1 MTVAYCKV
9 HARLFDPTSNVWIS
23 GYQAWADPLT
33 HHPCDRCHHIAQ
45 EAVDAHIDAPRKAQ
59 GSRQAEEMRPLR
71 RAPRCG
77 LCSRGMSGHHNE
89 RLGDVCRYC
98 ATNERET
105 SLHRRDLSLRL
116 LST

>member
-59 GSRQAEEMRPLR
+59 GSRQGSVAYF
-71 RAPRCG
+71 C
-77 LCSRGMSGHHNE
+77 
-89 RLGDVCRYC
+89 V
-98 ATNERET
+98 ET
-105 SLHRRDLSLRL
+105 IGGELTWSAG
-116 LST
+116 